1 MGLWFF
7 RISSPDKCKKRQKKT
22 TPWWIDEI
30 ARLIREKHR
39 ALNIIKRFPTLENT
53 IAFKRAR
60 ARARRSLHGSTRRS
74 WEEYVSTITASTPP
88 SEVWK
93 KIRAILGKKFTETT
107 LALEIDGEIF
117 VDQTDIAE
125 KIAQHFEMTSSS
137 QHSEENELMN
147 RRNLERNID
156 FHEQNIS
163 EYNESFSMMELEHAL
178 DGAGS
183 SSPGADNIVYDFVR

>member
-1 MGLWFF
+1 M
-7 RISSPDKCKKRQKKT
+7 
-22 TPWWIDEI
+22 
-30 ARLIREKHR
+30 
-39 ALNIIKRFPTLENT
+39 KRFPTLENT

-60 ARARRSLHGSTRRS
+60 ARARRSLHESKRRS
-74 WEEYVSTITASTPP
+74 WEEYVSTIMASIPS

-137 QHSEENELMN
+137 QHLEENELIN

-156 FHEQNIS
+156 FHEQNI
-163 EYNESFSMMELEHAL
+163 
-178 DGAGS
+178 
-183 SSPGADNIVYDFVR
+183 